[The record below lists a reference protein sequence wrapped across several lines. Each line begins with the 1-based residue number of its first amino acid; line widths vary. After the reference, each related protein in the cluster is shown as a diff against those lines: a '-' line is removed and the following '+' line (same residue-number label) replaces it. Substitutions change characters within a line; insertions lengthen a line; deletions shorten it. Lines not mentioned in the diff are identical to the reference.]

1 MKNSPT
7 LDPRP
12 EIIEIARHVALQGWR
27 ARAEERGRPEPEDL
41 SGSCK
46 FTSLMALSLFGGRLR
61 GNSEHQYLELP
72 SGERLDLNAEAE
84 DVRAKQARG
93 VDPWRHDTAFWNNL
107 DHRASLRSCKPRVA
121 LWVDA
126 VRREIHPLTAT
137 PPALISS

>member
-1 MKNSPT
+1 MKKAPT
-7 LDPRP
+7 LKPRP
-12 EIIEIARHVALQGWR
+12 EIIEIARRVALQGWR
-27 ARAEERGRPEPEDL
+27 VRAKERGRPEPEDL

-46 FTSLMALSLFGGRLR
+46 FTSLMALALFGGRLR

-84 DVRAKQARG
+84 DVRAMQARG

-121 LWVDA
+121 LWVEE
-126 VRREIHPLTAT
+126 VHREVQQLAT
-137 PPALISS
+137 SPEP